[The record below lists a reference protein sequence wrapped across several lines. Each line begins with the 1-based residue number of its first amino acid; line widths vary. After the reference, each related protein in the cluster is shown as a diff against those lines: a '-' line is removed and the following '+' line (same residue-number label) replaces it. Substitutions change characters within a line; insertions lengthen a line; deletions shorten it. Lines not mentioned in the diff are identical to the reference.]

1 MHDICR
7 VANTLLRDSESLRR
21 QERARYE
28 QDTKQRKF
36 LAYWVVLA
44 TSLWLGIVL
53 IIVVLQGCDV
63 LSLASSVMN
72 VLLAT
77 TTLNVLGL
85 AYIVLEGL
93 FGESKRIKH

>member
-1 MHDICR
+1 
-7 VANTLLRDSESLRR
+7 
-21 QERARYE
+21 
-28 QDTKQRKF
+28 
-36 LAYWVVLA
+36 
-44 TSLWLGIVL
+44 LGIVL